1 MWPRWGA
8 GRMRTSLGSFR
19 HSPGFVAACFLCSL
33 FAAPLLT
40 AGAARAQEGFAG
52 WSAGGDGSFA
62 SSAQKPVDPPQSAPR
77 WTFSTEAIVLGRTG
91 GANQTLVGLLPGS
104 TQFTATQNASALAA
118 EAFNSNQ
125 FWQGFSAGP
134 RISVTYHD
142 ESGYGAEFSYFNIFT
157 QSATKTVGPTNP
169 ADWLVMY
176 APGAFWQ
183 TQDFAYQGMAW
194 KDATNL
200 YNAEANGR
208 LDLSRRVTMLGGLRW
223 LQLNDRLVGWLT
235 PGDRSEPNWKGP
247 CLEGPSPSCT
257 LSGVGS
263 GDPPWTYPAYPPFW
277 TTKTQNNLY
286 GAQIGVDAK
295 LLEVGRF
302 SIDGLIKAGVFDNNA
317 KQSALVSM
325 AKTLFPTQATTN
337 HAAFVSEAGLQLKY
351 QLAKG
356 LALKVGY
363 EALWLDGVAL
373 APGQIRETYMTAPP
387 AVSARARR
395 QLRLKRTLPGRHG
408 RTRVFVLASPRC
420 KPGGSMPA
428 RANSLAF
435 ARAAAGLLRLDLA
448 PPFSGS
454 SRLVPRTASH
464 SGIIWALAS
473 PSRDARIFLTSP
485 KSSAPSLP
493 RPLDRPDFCP
503 CYRDAK

>member
-1 MWPRWGA
+1 
-8 GRMRTSLGSFR
+8 MRTSLGSFR

-62 SSAQKPVDPPQSAPR
+62 SSTQKPVDPPQSAPR

-104 TQFTATQNASALAA
+104 TQFAATQNASALAA

-134 RISVTYHD
+134 KISVTYHD

-169 ADWLVMY
+169 ADWLVMH

-208 LDLSRRVTMLGGLRW
+208 LDLSPGVTVLGGFRW

-235 PGDRSEPNWKGP
+235 PADRNASTWKTS
-247 CLEGPSPSCT
+247 CLEPSPPPCA
-257 LSGVGS
+257 LSDVSS
-263 GDPPWTYPAYPPFW
+263 GAKASTYPPFW
-277 TTKTQNNLY
+277 TAKTQNNLY

-295 LLEVGRF
+295 LLELGRF

-317 KQSALVSM
+317 EQSALVSM
-325 AKTLFPTQATTN
+325 AKTLFPTQAATN
-337 HAAFVSEAGLQLKY
+337 HAAFVSEAGLQAKY

-356 LALKVGY
+356 LALKAGY

-373 APGQIRETYMTAPP
+373 APGQIRETYTTAPP
-387 AVSARARR
+387 AVSARA
-395 QLRLKRTLPGRHG
+395 LG
-408 RTRVFVLASPRC
+408 V
-420 KPGGSMPA
+420 
-428 RANSLAF
+428 N
-435 ARAAAGLLRLDLA
+435 
-448 PPFSGS
+448 SGS
-454 SRLVPRTASH
+454 NVLFQGATVGLEYS
-464 SGIIWALAS
+464 
-473 PSRDARIFLTSP
+473 F
-485 KSSAPSLP
+485 
-493 RPLDRPDFCP
+493 
-503 CYRDAK
+503 

>member
-1 MWPRWGA
+1 
-8 GRMRTSLGSFR
+8 MRTCLASFR
-19 HSPGFVAACFLCSL
+19 HRPGFVTACFLCSL

-40 AGAARAQEGFAG
+40 IGAARAQEGFAG
-52 WSAGGDGSFA
+52 WSADGDGSFA

-77 WTFSTEAIVLGRTG
+77 WTFSAETIVLGRTG
-91 GANQTLVGLLPGS
+91 GANQPLVGLLPGGM
-104 TQFTATQNASALAA
+104 QFAATQNASALAA

-134 RISVTYHD
+134 KISVTYHD

-208 LDLSRRVTMLGGLRW
+208 LDLSPRVTLLGGLRW
-223 LQLNDRLVGWLT
+223 LQLNDELVGWLT
-235 PGDRSEPNWKGP
+235 PADRIAPTWKGP
-247 CLEGPSPSCT
+247 CLLPGASGCA
-257 LSGVGS
+257 LSDVPNPPPGGS
-263 GDPPWTYPAYPPFW
+263 VVIYPPFW
-277 TTKTQNNLY
+277 TTSTQNNLY

-295 LLEVGRF
+295 LLELGRF
-302 SIDGLIKAGVFDNNA
+302 SIDGVIKAGVFDNDA
-317 KQSALVSM
+317 KQSTLVSM
-325 AKTLFPTQATTN
+325 AKTLFPTQAAAN
-337 HAAFVSEAGLQLKY
+337 HAAFVSEAALQAKY

-373 APGQIRETYMTAPP
+373 APGQIRETYTTSPSP
-387 AVSARARR
+387 ASPSTPVSARA
-395 QLRLKRTLPGRHG
+395 LGINCG
-408 RTRVFVLASPRC
+408 SNVLFQGATV
-420 KPGGSMPA
+420 
-428 RANSLAF
+428 
-435 ARAAAGLLRLDLA
+435 GLE
-448 PPFSGS
+448 FS
-454 SRLVPRTASH
+454 
-464 SGIIWALAS
+464 
-473 PSRDARIFLTSP
+473 F
-485 KSSAPSLP
+485 
-493 RPLDRPDFCP
+493 
-503 CYRDAK
+503 

>member
-1 MWPRWGA
+1 
-8 GRMRTSLGSFR
+8 
-19 HSPGFVAACFLCSL
+19 LCSL

-40 AGAARAQEGFAG
+40 VGAARAQEGFAG
-52 WSAGGDGSFA
+52 WPAGGDGSLA
-62 SSAQKPVDPPQSAPR
+62 SSAQKPADPPQSAPR

-104 TQFTATQNASALAA
+104 TQFAATQNASALAA

-134 RISVTYHD
+134 KISVTYHD

-208 LDLSRRVTMLGGLRW
+208 LDLSPGVTVLGGFRW
-223 LQLNDRLVGWLT
+223 LQLNDTLVGWLT
-235 PGDRSEPNWKGP
+235 PADRSEPNWKTP
-247 CLEGPSPSCT
+247 CLKAPSPSCT

-263 GDPPWTYPAYPPFW
+263 GEPPWTYPAYPPFW
-277 TTKTQNNLY
+277 TGKTQNNLY

-295 LLEVGRF
+295 LLEYGRF
-302 SIDGLIKAGVFDNNA
+302 SINGVIKAGVFDNDA

-325 AKTLFPTQATTN
+325 AKTLFPTQAAAD
-337 HAAFVSEAGLQLKY
+337 HAAFVSEAALQAKY

-356 LALKVGY
+356 LALKLGY

-373 APGQIRETYMTAPP
+373 APGQIRETYTTAPP
-387 AVSARARR
+387 AVSARA
-395 QLRLKRTLPGRHG
+395 LGVNCG
-408 RTRVFVLASPRC
+408 SNVLFQGAT
-420 KPGGSMPA
+420 
-428 RANSLAF
+428 F
-435 ARAAAGLLRLDLA
+435 GLEYS
-448 PPFSGS
+448 F
-454 SRLVPRTASH
+454 
-464 SGIIWALAS
+464 
-473 PSRDARIFLTSP
+473 
-485 KSSAPSLP
+485 
-493 RPLDRPDFCP
+493 
-503 CYRDAK
+503 

>member
-1 MWPRWGA
+1 
-8 GRMRTSLGSFR
+8 MRTCLASFR
-19 HSPGFVAACFLCSL
+19 HRPGFVTACFLCSL

-40 AGAARAQEGFAG
+40 IGAARAQEGFAG
-52 WSAGGDGSFA
+52 WSADGDGSFA

-77 WTFSTEAIVLGRTG
+77 WTFSAEALVLGRTG
-91 GANQTLVGLLPGS
+91 GANQPLVGLLPGGM
-104 TQFTATQNASALAA
+104 QFAATQNASALAA

-134 RISVTYHD
+134 KISVTYHD

-208 LDLSRRVTMLGGLRW
+208 LDLSPRVTLLGGLRW
-223 LQLNDRLVGWLT
+223 LQLNDELVGWLT
-235 PGDRSEPNWKGP
+235 PADRIAPTWKGP
-247 CLEGPSPSCT
+247 CLLPGASGCA
-257 LSGVGS
+257 LSDVPNPPPGGS
-263 GDPPWTYPAYPPFW
+263 VVIYPPFW
-277 TTKTQNNLY
+277 TTSTQNNLY

-295 LLEVGRF
+295 LLELGRF
-302 SIDGLIKAGVFDNNA
+302 SIDGVIKAGVFDNDA
-317 KQSALVSM
+317 KQSTLVSM
-325 AKTLFPTQATTN
+325 AKTLFPTQAAAN
-337 HAAFVSEAGLQLKY
+337 HAAFVSEAALQAKY

-373 APGQIRETYMTAPP
+373 APGQIRETYTTSPSP
-387 AVSARARR
+387 ASPSTPVSARA
-395 QLRLKRTLPGRHG
+395 LGINCG
-408 RTRVFVLASPRC
+408 SNVLFQGATV
-420 KPGGSMPA
+420 
-428 RANSLAF
+428 
-435 ARAAAGLLRLDLA
+435 GLE
-448 PPFSGS
+448 FS
-454 SRLVPRTASH
+454 
-464 SGIIWALAS
+464 
-473 PSRDARIFLTSP
+473 F
-485 KSSAPSLP
+485 
-493 RPLDRPDFCP
+493 
-503 CYRDAK
+503 

>member
-1 MWPRWGA
+1 MNRPDAERAFAPLRLSLLLSVSAAALSLSTPRSPFPLVFLNRADWVKGNP
-8 GRMRTSLGSFR
+8 MRTLIGSFR
-19 HSPGFVAACFLCSL
+19 NRPGRLACFLCALLAAL
-33 FAAPLLT
+33 FPPISASAGDQENSTGKLADSEAAPP
-40 AGAARAQEGFAG
+40 
-52 WSAGGDGSFA
+52 
-62 SSAQKPVDPPQSAPR
+62 SSPQGPVDPSQSAPL
-77 WTFSTEAIVLGRTG
+77 WTFSAEAIVLGRMG
-91 GANQTLVGLLPGS
+91 GANQTLVGLLPGGM
-104 TQFTATQNASALAA
+104 QFAATQNASALAA

-125 FWQGFSAGP
+125 FSQGFSAGP
-134 RISVTYHD
+134 KISVTYHD

-208 LDLSRRVTMLGGLRW
+208 LDLSPRVTVLGGFRW
-223 LQLNDRLVGWLT
+223 LQLNDTLVGWLT
-235 PGDRSEPNWKGP
+235 PADRSEPNWKTP
-247 CLEGPSPSCT
+247 CLIAPSPSCT

-277 TTKTQNNLY
+277 TAKTQNNLY

-295 LLEVGRF
+295 LLEFGRF
-302 SIDGLIKAGVFDNNA
+302 SIDGVIKAGVFDNDA

-325 AKTLFPTQATTN
+325 AKTLFPTQAAAN
-337 HAAFVSEAGLQLKY
+337 HAAFVSEAALQAKY

-373 APGQIRETYMTAPP
+373 APGQIRETYTTAPP
-387 AVSARARR
+387 AVSARA
-395 QLRLKRTLPGRHG
+395 LGVSCG
-408 RTRVFVLASPRC
+408 SNVLFQGAT
-420 KPGGSMPA
+420 
-428 RANSLAF
+428 F
-435 ARAAAGLLRLDLA
+435 GLEYS
-448 PPFSGS
+448 F
-454 SRLVPRTASH
+454 
-464 SGIIWALAS
+464 
-473 PSRDARIFLTSP
+473 
-485 KSSAPSLP
+485 
-493 RPLDRPDFCP
+493 
-503 CYRDAK
+503 

>member
-1 MWPRWGA
+1 
-8 GRMRTSLGSFR
+8 MRTCLASFR
-19 HSPGFVAACFLCSL
+19 HRPGFVTACFLCSL

-40 AGAARAQEGFAG
+40 IGAARAQEGFAG
-52 WSAGGDGSFA
+52 WSADGDGSFA

-77 WTFSTEAIVLGRTG
+77 WTFSAETIVLGRTG
-91 GANQTLVGLLPGS
+91 GANQPLVGLLPGGM
-104 TQFTATQNASALAA
+104 QFAATQNASALAA

-134 RISVTYHD
+134 KISVTYHD

-208 LDLSRRVTMLGGLRW
+208 LDLSPRVTLLGGLRW
-223 LQLNDRLVGWLT
+223 LQLNDELVGWLT
-235 PGDRSEPNWKGP
+235 PADRIAPTWKGP
-247 CLEGPSPSCT
+247 CLLPGASGCA
-257 LSGVGS
+257 LSDVPNPPPGGS
-263 GDPPWTYPAYPPFW
+263 VVIYPPFW
-277 TTKTQNNLY
+277 TTSTQNNLY

-295 LLEVGRF
+295 LLELGRF
-302 SIDGLIKAGVFDNNA
+302 SIDGVIKAGVFDNDA
-317 KQSALVSM
+317 KQSTLVSM
-325 AKTLFPTQATTN
+325 AKTLFPTQAAAN
-337 HAAFVSEAGLQLKY
+337 HAAFVSEAALQAKY

-373 APGQIRETYMTAPP
+373 APGQIRETYTTSPSP
-387 AVSARARR
+387 ASPSTPVSARA
-395 QLRLKRTLPGRHG
+395 LGINCG
-408 RTRVFVLASPRC
+408 SNVLFQGATV
-420 KPGGSMPA
+420 
-428 RANSLAF
+428 
-435 ARAAAGLLRLDLA
+435 GLEYS
-448 PPFSGS
+448 F
-454 SRLVPRTASH
+454 
-464 SGIIWALAS
+464 
-473 PSRDARIFLTSP
+473 
-485 KSSAPSLP
+485 
-493 RPLDRPDFCP
+493 
-503 CYRDAK
+503 